1 MRLTA
6 EVIQKASSYLNP
18 VKEREIDLRAC
29 KVAVIENL
37 GATKDQY
44 DCIDLSDNEL
54 TRLENFPVLNRL
66 RTILLNNN
74 KISFIERGL
83 GESLPNLE
91 TVVLTNNRINNLGDL
106 DALADL
112 PNLKR
117 LSLLDNLV
125 TKKQHYRL
133 YVIHRLPK
141 LALLDFSKVKKHERL
156 AAAKLFG
163 SEKGK
168 KLEQELSKQVTK
180 VEESKNCV
188 RSCSTKGSTFYTC
201 IQSCCWLLFST
212 VGRNQSSNPK
222 CKVNGGSCTV
232 GEGFGFWT
240 DTGLTN
246 EDGTLKLF
254 AEQTPSS

>member
-6 EVIQKASSYLNP
+6 EVIQRASSYLNP
-18 VKEREIDLRAC
+18 VKERELDLRAC
-29 KVAVIENL
+29 KVGVIENL
-37 GATKDQY
+37 GATKDQF

-54 TRLENFPVLNRL
+54 TRLENFPILNRL

-74 KISFIERGL
+74 KISYIERGL
-83 GESLPNLE
+83 GEYVPNLE

-125 TKKQHYRL
+125 TKKQHYR
-133 YVIHRLPK
+133 
-141 LALLDFSKVKKHERL
+141 FKVKKQERL

-168 KLEQELSKQVTK
+168 KLEEELSKQVTK
-180 VEESKNCV
+180 PEQGKPAAQQIHVPSVVPKVAVGYSAQQLDAIKSAIQNAKSMEEVAQLEKALASGQIPDLP
-188 RSCSTKGSTFYTC
+188 TKM
-201 IQSCCWLLFST
+201 
-212 VGRNQSSNPK
+212 
-222 CKVNGGSCTV
+222 
-232 GEGFGFWT
+232 EH
-240 DTGLTN
+240 
-246 EDGTLKLF
+246 
-254 AEQTPSS
+254 

>member
-1 MRLTA
+1 MRVTA
-6 EVIQKASSYLNP
+6 EVIQRAPTYLNP
-18 VKEREIDLRAC
+18 VKERELDLRAC
-29 KVAVIENL
+29 KIAVIENL
-37 GATKDQY
+37 GATKDQF

-54 TRLENFPVLNRL
+54 TRLENFPILNRL

-74 KISFIERGL
+74 KISYIERGL
-83 GESLPNLE
+83 GEYVPNLE

-141 LALLDFSKVKKHERL
+141 LTLLDFSKVKKQERL

-168 KLEQELSKQVTK
+168 KLEEELSKQVTK
-180 VEESKNCV
+180 PEQSKPAAQQIHVPSVVPKVAVGYSAQQLDAIKSAIQNAKSMEEVAQLEKALASGQIPDLP
-188 RSCSTKGSTFYTC
+188 TKM
-201 IQSCCWLLFST
+201 
-212 VGRNQSSNPK
+212 
-222 CKVNGGSCTV
+222 
-232 GEGFGFWT
+232 EH
-240 DTGLTN
+240 
-246 EDGTLKLF
+246 
-254 AEQTPSS
+254 